1 MAKSEVRKSGR
12 PKLDPAKVAEVRRK
26 IADVAGRLF
35 RDEGYDSV
43 SMRRIAKE
51 LKLAPMTLYQYFP
64 SKLAMLSVLWAEVFD
79 EVFEIIEAEASGI
92 PDGREKLAHISWIYV
107 DYWLQN
113 RENYHLV
120 FMSSGLSRD
129 DVRSFVETGSIVSKF
144 EIFSESL
151 SAFERPDNTRKKILD
166 QLICCLHGIMHSII
180 TMPGYPWTDANELTK
195 SVVKSVFPHSA
206 DTF

>member
-1 MAKSEVRKSGR
+1 MTKSEARKSGR
-12 PKLDPAKVAEVRRK
+12 PKLDPAKLAEVRGK
-26 IADVAGRLF
+26 IVGVAGRLF
-35 RDEGYDSV
+35 RDEGYSSV

-64 SKLAMLSVLWAEVFD
+64 SKLAMLSVLWDEVFD
-79 EVFEIIEAEASGI
+79 EVFEIIEREASGI
-92 PDGREKLAHISWIYV
+92 PDSSEKLAHISWLYV

-129 DVRSFVETGSIVSKF
+129 DVKSFVETGTIVSKF
-144 EIFSESL
+144 KIFTESL
-151 SAFERPDNTRKKILD
+151 TAAVRPDNTSKKILD

-180 TMPGYPWTDANELTK
+180 TMPGYPWTDAKELTE